1 MKGILDSFL
10 LFNIIFF
17 FYITIK
23 IYISKKD
30 LKYIMLLVS
39 KDSQILFSLLDRC
52 RGLKF
57 YVEITRLKRKIDVEN
72 FCDLS

>member
-39 KDSQILFSLLDRC
+39 KDCQIPFSLLDRC

-57 YVEITRLKRKIDVEN
+57 YVEITRLKRKTDVEN